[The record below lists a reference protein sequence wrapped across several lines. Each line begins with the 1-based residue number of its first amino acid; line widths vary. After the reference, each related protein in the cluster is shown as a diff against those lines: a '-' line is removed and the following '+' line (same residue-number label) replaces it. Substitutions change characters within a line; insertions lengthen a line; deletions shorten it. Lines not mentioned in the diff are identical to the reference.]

1 MQRTSD
7 SIASLAAALAKAQ
20 IELANPE
27 KSLVGTIEPATGEG
41 SARLFRYASLS
52 SGLEI
57 VRKTLGQHEIATV
70 QTTAI
75 DQTAGIVNLTT
86 LLAHASGEW
95 IASDWPVCAIA
106 ETATPHRM
114 GAALTYARRYALF
127 TLVGIAGE
135 DDLDAPDLIS
145 PAPTRDRSSG
155 AEGASGHASS
165 HGRGAGN
172 GHGSGRFDARSPN
185 LAARTPL
192 PRQGKADNRVNQAR
206 AAMHSAVLLSFV
218 ASGQLRD
225 RMLGELNAIG
235 SEDEAA
241 KWAHRRL
248 PDKNKLN
255 AIDAKHIEE
264 TFRVKLKA
272 FAIHHAEGR
281 PASEL
286 GSEAAPAVEPIEP
299 VTETDAPEPKQKPR
313 GKSVDKSVLS
323 HPEPRRVRDR
333 DHVRFVAQQAC
344 LICGRKPSDAHH
356 LRFAQ
361 SRALGRKVSDE
372 FTVPLCRGHHRE
384 VHRHGDEAAWWSG
397 AGIDPTLSARELW
410 LETHPLP
417 ENKMPS
423 AAKDPNR
430 GGLGPNI
437 VGDNPN
443 SP

>member
-27 KSLVGTIEPATGEG
+27 KSLVGTIEPAAGEG

-86 LLAHASGEW
+86 VLAHASGEW

-106 ETATPHRM
+106 DTATPHRM

-155 AEGASGHASS
+155 AEGASGH
-165 HGRGAGN
+165 GRGAGN
-172 GHGSGRFDARSPN
+172 GHGNGRLDARSPN

-192 PRQGKADNRVNQAR
+192 PRQGKADIRVNQAR

-225 RMLGELNAIG
+225 QMLGELNAIG

-264 TFRVKLKA
+264 TFGAKLKA
-272 FAIHHAEGR
+272 FAIHHAEGL
-281 PASEL
+281 PAVEH
-286 GSEAAPAVEPIEP
+286 GSEAMPSVEPIEP
-299 VTETDAPEPKQKPR
+299 PVAETDAPEPRRKPR

-323 HPEPRRVRDR
+323 HPEPRRIRDR

-344 LICGRKPSDAHH
+344 LICGRKPCDAHH

-361 SRALGRKVSDE
+361 SRVLGRKVSDE

-384 VHRHGDEAAWWSG
+384 VHRHGDEAAWWG
-397 AGIDPTLSARELW
+397 EAGIDPTVSARELW
-410 LETHPLP
+410 LETHPQP
-417 ENKMPS
+417 QNKMPS
-423 AAKDPNR
+423 AAQDPDR
-430 GGLGPNI
+430 ECLGQI
-437 VGDNPN
+437 
-443 SP
+443 

>member
-27 KSLVGTIEPATGEG
+27 KSLVGAIEPPAGGEG
-41 SARLFRYASLS
+41 GQRLFRYASLS

-75 DQTAGIVNLTT
+75 DQSAGIVNLTT
-86 LLAHASGEW
+86 VLAHASGEW

-106 ETATPHRM
+106 DTATPHRM

-135 DDLDAPDLIS
+135 DDLDAPDLIGPAS
-145 PAPTRDRSSG
+145 PHDRSSG
-155 AEGASGHASS
+155 AEGGPG

-172 GHGSGRFDARSPN
+172 GHGSARLDARSPN

-192 PRQGKADNRVNQAR
+192 PRQGKADAGSGGANQAR
-206 AAMHSAVLLSFV
+206 AIHGAVLLSFV

-225 RMLGELNAIG
+225 QMLGELNDIG
-235 SEDEAA
+235 SSDEAA

-255 AIDAKHIEE
+255 GVDAKHIEE
-264 TFRVKLKA
+264 TFRAKLKA
-272 FAIHHAEGR
+272 FAIHHAEGL
-281 PASEL
+281 PASEH
-286 GSEAAPAVEPIEP
+286 GSEAVPAVEPI
-299 VTETDAPEPKQKPR
+299 TETDAPEPKRKR
-313 GKSVDKSVLS
+313 HGRSVDKSVLP
-323 HPEPRRVRDR
+323 HPEPRRIRDR

-384 VHRHGDEAAWWSG
+384 LHRHGDEVGWWSRS
-397 AGIDPTLSARELW
+397 GIDPAVPARELW

-417 ENKMPS
+417 EYKMPS
-423 AAKDPNR
+423 AKGIP
-430 GGLGPNI
+430 I
-437 VGDNPN
+437 T
-443 SP
+443 

>member
-1 MQRTSD
+1 M
-7 SIASLAAALAKAQ
+7 
-20 IELANPE
+20 
-27 KSLVGTIEPATGEG
+27 
-41 SARLFRYASLS
+41 
-52 SGLEI
+52 
-57 VRKTLGQHEIATV
+57 
-70 QTTAI
+70 
-75 DQTAGIVNLTT
+75 
-86 LLAHASGEW
+86 LAHASGEW

-145 PAPTRDRSSG
+145 SAPPRDRSSG

-172 GHGSGRFDARSPN
+172 GHGSGRLDARSPN

-192 PRQGKADNRVNQAR
+192 PRQDKAHNRINQAR
-206 AAMHSAVLLSFV
+206 AAMHTAVLLSFQ
-218 ASGQLRD
+218 ASSRLRD
-225 RMLGELNAIG
+225 QMLGELNAIG

-255 AIDAKHIEE
+255 GVDAKHIEE
-264 TFRVKLKA
+264 IFGAKLKA
-272 FAIHHAEGR
+272 FAIHHAEGLS
-281 PASEL
+281 PSEH
-286 GSEAAPAVEPIEP
+286 GSEASSPAEPVEP
-299 VTETDAPEPKQKPR
+299 VTETDAPEPRRKPR

-323 HPEPRRVRDR
+323 HPEPRRIRDR
-333 DHVRFVAQQAC
+333 DHVRFVAQQPC

-384 VHRHGDEAAWWSG
+384 LHRHGDEAAWWNK
-397 AGIDPTLSARELW
+397 AGIDPALFARELW
-410 LETHPLP
+410 LESHP
-417 ENKMPS
+417 
-423 AAKDPNR
+423 
-430 GGLGPNI
+430 
-437 VGDNPN
+437 
-443 SP
+443 

>member
-1 MQRTSD
+1 MQRTSN

-27 KSLVGTIEPATGEG
+27 KSLVGTIEPAAGEG

-86 LLAHASGEW
+86 VLAHASGEW

-155 AEGASGHASS
+155 AEGASGH
-165 HGRGAGN
+165 GRGAGN
-172 GHGSGRFDARSPN
+172 GHGSGRLDARSPN

-192 PRQGKADNRVNQAR
+192 PRQGKADNRANQAR
-206 AAMHSAVLLSFV
+206 AAMHSAVLLSFE
-218 ASGQLRD
+218 ASSRLRD
-225 RMLGELNAIG
+225 QMLGELNAIG

-264 TFRVKLKA
+264 IFRAKLKA
-272 FAIHHAEGR
+272 FAIHHAEGLIR
-281 PASEL
+281 L
-286 GSEAAPAVEPIEP
+286 GAWFGSLALPVEPVEP
-299 VTETDAPEPKQKPR
+299 VTETDAPEPKRKPR
-313 GKSVDKSVLS
+313 GKPVDKSVLS
-323 HPEPRRVRDR
+323 HPEPRRIRDR

-384 VHRHGDEAAWWSG
+384 LHRHGDEATWWSKT
-397 AGIDPTLSARELW
+397 GIDPTLSARELW
-410 LETHPLP
+410 LETHP
-417 ENKMPS
+417 
-423 AAKDPNR
+423 
-430 GGLGPNI
+430 
-437 VGDNPN
+437 
-443 SP
+443 